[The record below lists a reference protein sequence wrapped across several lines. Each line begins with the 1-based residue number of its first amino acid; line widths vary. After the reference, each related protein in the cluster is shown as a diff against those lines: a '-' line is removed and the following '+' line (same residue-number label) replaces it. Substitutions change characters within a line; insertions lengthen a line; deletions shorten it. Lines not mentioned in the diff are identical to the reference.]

1 MPNLTIT
8 NVVLETYK
16 EVRKFVSRFVTVKEE
31 EWDAVIP
38 LIKTRYLKKND
49 YFVREGEVA
58 KYISFT
64 EEGYLRVFYNH
75 DGDEITRDIS
85 PLHSFV
91 TALPSFV
98 SQKPSFE
105 IIQAI
110 TDCKLFVIYK
120 DNLENLY
127 NHYINWQKVGR
138 RVMEEMFVETQNRIY
153 SFITQSAE
161 MRYKEMM
168 KKFPDIFLH
177 VPLQYIASYLG
188 ITSQSLSRLRKSI
201 QFSEE

>member
-1 MPNLTIT
+1 M
-8 NVVLETYK
+8 ETFL
-16 EVRKFVSRFVTVKEE
+16 EVRKYISQFVTLSEE
-31 EWDAVIP
+31 AWNAVLP
-38 LIKTRYLKKND
+38 LVKTRYLKKND

-64 EEGYLRVFYNH
+64 QEGYLRVFYNH
-75 DGDEITRDIS
+75 DGNEITRDIS

-120 DNLENLY
+120 DDLENLY
-127 NHYINWQKVGR
+127 DHYNSWQKVGR
-138 RVMEEMFVETQNRIY
+138 RVMEEMFVDTQNRIY
-153 SFITQSAE
+153 AFITQSAE
-161 MRYKEMM
+161 ARYKEMM
-168 KKFPDIFLH
+168 KTFPDIFLH